1 MKKKAT
7 MTRILGYL
15 LRFKGQLFLILFLS
29 LMGNLLALAGPEI
42 SGTAINFISEG
53 AAAGR
58 MDMPLILRCCV
69 FLLFLY
75 ISSSV
80 LSYVVNVSM
89 ISLSRKVT
97 YNLRKEMFN
106 RLVTLPV
113 SFFDRNTTGDILSR
127 ISYDID
133 TINASLANDV
143 VQVLTSSV
151 TIAGSLIMM
160 IRICPT
166 LVLIFTVTIPLALVL
181 ASYLTKMVQPMFR
194 ARSRA
199 AGELNGYVEEMI
211 SGQKTLRAYTQEERI
226 IDEMNVQNKKLVDA
240 YYKTDYYASIMGPST
255 NAINNLALALISI
268 FGAILYLRGQID
280 IGGISAFVLYS
291 RKFTGPIRELAEIY
305 GELQSSL
312 TAAERVFRVL
322 DEEPEPADLPEAE
335 PLVNVQGNVELCHV
349 NFGYT
354 PERVI
359 LKDFSMKAD
368 KGSMIAIAGP
378 TGAGKTT
385 FINLLMRFYDIQSG
399 KILVDEKNAALL
411 TRKSLRLAYSMVLQD
426 TWLFYGTIYENIAY
440 GRPEATREEVVAA
453 AKAAHIHNYI
463 ESLPKGYD
471 TLLIDDGANISKGQK
486 QLLTIARALLMKT
499 PMLILDEATSNV
511 DTRTEHQIQAAMRN
525 LMADKTCFVVAHRL
539 STIRNADCILV
550 VRDGNVVERG
560 THQELLKKRGFY
572 YEMHQAQY
580 R

>member
-1 MKKKAT
+1 M
-7 MTRILGYL
+7 
-15 LRFKGQLFLILFLS
+15 
-29 LMGNLLALAGPEI
+29 
-42 SGTAINFISEG
+42 
-53 AAAGR
+53 
-58 MDMPLILRCCV
+58 
-69 FLLFLY
+69 
-75 ISSSV
+75 
-80 LSYVVNVSM
+80 
-89 ISLSRKVT
+89 
-97 YNLRKEMFN
+97 
-106 RLVTLPV
+106 
-113 SFFDRNTTGDILSR
+113 
-127 ISYDID
+127 
-133 TINASLANDV
+133 
-143 VQVLTSSV
+143 
-151 TIAGSLIMM
+151 
-160 IRICPT
+160 
-166 LVLIFTVTIPLALVL
+166 
-181 ASYLTKMVQPMFR
+181 
-194 ARSRA
+194 
-199 AGELNGYVEEMI
+199 
-211 SGQKTLRAYTQEERI
+211 
-226 IDEMNVQNKKLVDA
+226 
-240 YYKTDYYASIMGPST
+240 
-255 NAINNLALALISI
+255 
-268 FGAILYLRGQID
+268 
-280 IGGISAFVLYS
+280 
-291 RKFTGPIRELAEIY
+291 
-305 GELQSSL
+305 
-312 TAAERVFRVL
+312 
-322 DEEPEPADLPEAE
+322 
-335 PLVNVQGNVELCHV
+335 
-349 NFGYT
+349 
-354 PERVI
+354 I

-368 KGSMIAIAGP
+368 KGSMIAIVGP
-378 TGAGKTT
+378 TGAEKTT

-411 TRKSLRLAYSMVLQD
+411 TRKSLHLAYSMVLQD